1 MGGAVSQKPKLI
13 RKKQKQQQQQQQH
26 KRKRKRKFP
35 NAINL
40 KYWNDFNITQLGL
53 GRFPTRHD
61 KNNERCSDIRP
72 LGLYI
77 QTNIRTKMTY
87 VSMSSYDHI
96 TYDQLL

>member
-13 RKKQKQQQQQQQH
+13 RKKQKQQQQQY
-26 KRKRKRKFP
+26 KRNRKRKFP

-72 LGLYI
+72 LSLYI
-77 QTNIRTKMTY
+77 QTNIRTKMY